1 MAQDNYGTTKLS
13 SNPGLKEQNGLHE
26 KEKDDL
32 LHQDQHNISKKTAGR
47 LRVGAVVISWLS
59 VVFSFSTGV
68 AGLVLGSIDKS
79 EALFGY
85 GLDATLDGLSSVAVL
100 WRFYGDVNDIYSQ
113 TKERRAC
120 IVIGSLFILSGVLLT
135 GKSIHGIVAEVH
147 ETKVWV
153 VEDELCMLQLLIT
166 EITQTAQALVMY
178 LNFALITGVVSLC
191 LAVVKVYLG
200 CQLGS
205 KALATDSII
214 TFVGAAMSFAG
225 VAGLEMYV
233 QNTSLWFMDS
243 VFGITCGLFLCGFG
257 IKLLIEIVWL
267 RKMNDE
273 HIEIK

>member
-1 MAQDNYGTTKLS
+1 MHFLKISTKSSMAQDNYGTTKLS

-147 ETKVWV
+147 ETK
-153 VEDELCMLQLLIT
+153 
-166 EITQTAQALVMY
+166 ALVMY